1 MLNHSVLSDSSRPW
15 SVFRQ
20 APLSMGFPRQEYCSG
35 LSFPSPWDLPHPGIE
50 SQSLVYPAL
59 FIIVPLICRLS
70 WLSGIKEFQIGINA
84 DPLSDLVD
92 YGEMRA
98 KVVQQ
103 RSKNNDNIL

>member
-1 MLNHSVLSDSSRPW
+1 MTTWTVAH
-15 SVFRQ
+15 Q
-20 APLSMGFPRQEYCSG
+20 APLSMGFSRQEYWTG
-35 LSFPSPWDLPHPGIE
+35 LSFPSPGDLPHPGIE

-59 FIIVPLICRLS
+59 AGRLFIIVPLICRLS
-70 WLSGIKEFQIGINA
+70 WLSGIEEFQIGIKT

-103 RSKNNDNIL
+103 HSKNNDNIL